1 MLTQKYVQ
9 YRRARP
15 KRLGPNIPNME
26 LTTKRAGKSCRVEP
40 RRSLALCWDRLARI
54 SSYEKEEKKFSLR
67 LSLSNVNSY
76 SFIDQAY
83 ASSSPRTKSQA
94 DVQYSVRRPNEP
106 ADYQWDYTT
115 NCWPCSG
122 FRDDTRSMKT
132 TIIIMEKWFSKV
144 RGRYLPKPFSFLG
157 KYLFSLGTE
166 QSISA

>member
-40 RRSLALCWDRLARI
+40 CRSLVLCWDRLARI

-67 LSLSNVNSY
+67 LSLSNLNSY

-115 NCWPCSG
+115 NCCKLLTLFWIW
-122 FRDDTRSMKT
+122 RWHWIDEDDDNHN
-132 TIIIMEKWFSKV
+132 
-144 RGRYLPKPFSFLG
+144 G
-157 KYLFSLGTE
+157 KMVLKG
-166 QSISA
+166 